1 MYKTAECSWFTVLT
15 ATLALRGDAQSERPW
30 METSGRARRSAARLT
45 RRFGLTDDRGKQPT
59 VRVDCCAAAVT
70 QFSHSQIKVK
80 FFLRGVSARLPAERF
95 CSTKKRGDV
104 AAAGPFCSGEWEG
117 NVLFSG
123 RDNVLTWQWLRRQPG
138 LKDGSGLWQ
147 KRLPDVAS
155 SRTATIT
162 RSLRGLRSTTS

>member
-1 MYKTAECSWFTVLT
+1 MQLIHSAHCYVSAAWWCTEWTAMNGNQRASPPKRSPPKRSPPY
-15 ATLALRGDAQSERPW
+15 ATLRSDWWKRQTAHCQSWLLRCCCDPVLALTNKSEVFP
-30 METSGRARRSAARLT
+30 
-45 RRFGLTDDRGKQPT
+45 
-59 VRVDCCAAAVT
+59 
-70 QFSHSQIKVK
+70 
-80 FFLRGVSARLPAERF
+80 RLPAERF

-147 KRLPDVAS
+147 KRVPDVTS